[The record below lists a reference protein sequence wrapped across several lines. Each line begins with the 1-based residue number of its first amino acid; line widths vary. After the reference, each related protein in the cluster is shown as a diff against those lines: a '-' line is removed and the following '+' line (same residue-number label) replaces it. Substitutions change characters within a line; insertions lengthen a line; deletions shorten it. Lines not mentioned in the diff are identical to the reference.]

1 MSDLSTVRL
10 IAAEFAG
17 TTVVMLGGP
26 GLMVLGGGSIGT
38 LEAALGF
45 GLAMAIAMG
54 VIGAV
59 ANPMFSLALY
69 LARQITPREAVS
81 DWIGQFLGAIF
92 GAALIFG
99 INDTERLPSA
109 ANGWDRNGFGEL
121 GSVLAAELVLS
132 VVVVV
137 VLLSAVSQRMST
149 SAVAAFT
156 GATYGLAMLL
166 LVGIDGGGINPA
178 RSLGSA
184 IFADTDPNALGQ
196 VWAFILVPLIGAFG
210 GLMLWLLIDD
220 ASIDD
225 TVFDDVTDCPVLSAS
240 DGAAA
245 HLRQTVRG
253 VFAGLRSPC
262 RRRPAWRQLPSP
274 ACRPRRPRW

>member
-1 MSDLSTVRL
+1 
-10 IAAEFAG
+10 
-17 TTVVMLGGP
+17 
-26 GLMVLGGGSIGT
+26 MVLGGGSIGT

-225 TVFDDVTDCPVLSAS
+225 TVFDDVTD
-240 DGAAA
+240 
-245 HLRQTVRG
+245 
-253 VFAGLRSPC
+253 
-262 RRRPAWRQLPSP
+262 
-274 ACRPRRPRW
+274 